1 MKHHVE
7 EILRLLLKNMS
18 HQHIINSDVVVDA
31 EWYTTINSSHD
42 TVLQFEVIDE
52 VVLPEAS
59 GLNDSVMKKIP
70 GLKAVFSRKMTLL
83 MF

>member
-1 MKHHVE
+1 MTKDSKLKRQGSRVDKSESLRKRKRKFVQNRKLIAHHVE

-42 TVLQFEVIDE
+42 TV
-52 VVLPEAS
+52 
-59 GLNDSVMKKIP
+59 
-70 GLKAVFSRKMTLL
+70 
-83 MF
+83 